1 MSCIHAEQSRGM
13 HVLLICVQVTA
24 EQELISTSSIRM
36 LLSNIVLSDC
46 YNTYISGINIANV
59 EFEKRASWVSI

>member
-1 MSCIHAEQSRGM
+1 M
-13 HVLLICVQVTA
+13 HVLIICVQATA
-24 EQELISTSSIRM
+24 EQELLSTSSIRM

-46 YNTYISGINIANV
+46 YNTYISGIDIANV